1 MSDPQPSEPNSRVPW
16 WHWINWLALDAVA
29 VAVVWLWMFAGMTGA
44 RLTAVN
50 SLVVGAAVVLH
61 FVTTLAAWWQ
71 PPTHPTHLPITHA
84 PFSSAVPRK
93 QISIRRGDIWRIA
106 DHPNQGKYP
115 GQRLFFV
122 VIDNYIYIV
131 PFEMRDEVIWLVT
144 IIPSRKATKRYL
156 EDQGHETE

>member
-1 MSDPQPSEPNSRVPW
+1 MACLEGSTQKIRPLPTPPPHNPRPLLQRRPPKANS
-16 WHWINWLALDAVA
+16 
-29 VAVVWLWMFAGMTGA
+29 F
-44 RLTAVN
+44 
-50 SLVVGAAVVLH
+50 
-61 FVTTLAAWWQ
+61 Q
-71 PPTHPTHLPITHA
+71 
-84 PFSSAVPRK
+84 
-93 QISIRRGDIWRIA
+93 IWRIA